1 MSDIRPFP
9 RYDGANYEVAESVG
23 HQLVSLVQM
32 MRREVELRMTR
43 HDMTDAQWRPLWLLK
58 SGKATTAIELARE
71 ACIDAGAVTR
81 MVDRLEDKGLI
92 ERVRSENASLK
103 ERLDTLT
110 TQKVDAE
117 TSFSQLSSDNHRL
130 AQELA
135 TIRRTAANAIAID
148 QQNKDLQERVVNL
161 ERELQIVQQEN
172 QSLADRSNKDWFLL
186 GAGVLVSGVLVGLIL
201 PRLRLQRRSRW
212 GEL

>member
-1 MSDIRPFP
+1 MTDTRPFP

-32 MRREVELRMTR
+32 MRREVELRMTQ

-92 ERVRSENASLK
+92 ERVRSETD
-103 ERLDTLT
+103 R
-110 TQKVDAE
+110 
-117 TSFSQLSSDNHRL
+117 
-130 AQELA
+130 
-135 TIRRTAANAIAID
+135 
-148 QQNKDLQERVVNL
+148 RVVH
-161 ERELQIVQQEN
+161 
-172 QSLADRSNKDWFLL
+172 
-186 GAGVLVSGVLVGLIL
+186 
-201 PRLRLQRRSRW
+201 LRLTPAGEAAAARIPHVLASVNNDFLQGFSERDWKQLRRFVERMRAN
-212 GEL
+212 GEALTAGEEAA